1 MKNLE
6 INANISIP
14 LSKIELKAIRSTGP
28 GGQNVNKVSTAIHLR
43 FNFLESNLPEKV
55 KARLQNLKDSR
66 ITNDGSIVIKS
77 QQYRSSNQNRQFA
90 LMELKKMIEAALKE
104 PRKRIPTKPTLA
116 SKKRRLND
124 KSHRSNLK
132 SLRSRIED

>member
-6 INANISIP
+6 INTNLSIP

-43 FNFLESNLPEKV
+43 FNFLTSNLSEKV

-77 QQYRSSNQNRQFA
+77 QQYKSSNQNRQFA
-90 LMELKKMIEAALKE
+90 LMELKKMIESALKE
-104 PRKRIPTKPTLA
+104 PSKRIPTKPTLA
-116 SKKRRLND
+116 SKQRRLDDRN
-124 KSHRSNLK
+124 HRSKLK
-132 SLRSRIED
+132 TQRRLIED

>member
-1 MKNLE
+1 
-6 INANISIP
+6 
-14 LSKIELKAIRSTGP
+14 
-28 GGQNVNKVSTAIHLR
+28 
-43 FNFLESNLPEKV
+43 
-55 KARLQNLKDSR
+55 LKDSR

-124 KSHRSNLK
+124 KSHRSKLK

>member
-124 KSHRSNLK
+124 KSHRSKLK

>member
-6 INANISIP
+6 ITSDLSIP

-43 FNFLESNLPEKV
+43 FNFIVSDLSEKI
-55 KARLQNLKDSR
+55 KTRLQNLKDSR
-66 ITNDGSIVIKS
+66 ITNDGCIVIKS

-90 LMELKKMIEAALKE
+90 IEELKKIIESALKE
-104 PRKRIPTKPTLA
+104 PRKRIPTKPTMA
-116 SKKRRLND
+116 SKQKRLDN
-124 KSHRSNLK
+124 KSHRSRLK
-132 SLRSRIED
+132 VLRKKIDD